1 MLATPEALISDAITV
16 SVNWVGL
23 TNVVVLDVPFHNT
36 VEADVK
42 PLPFTVKTVPVDPA
56 TTMAGVRLL
65 SIGAVDT
72 GAATVIV
79 TVAAALA
86 GVVALASVTVKLKL
100 SDPVKPVA
108 GV

>member
-1 MLATPEALISDAITV
+1 M
-16 SVNWVGL
+16 
-23 TNVVVLDVPFHNT
+23 VVLDVPFHNT
-36 VEADVK
+36 VEAEVN
-42 PLPFTVKTVPVDPA
+42 PLPFTVKTAPVEPA

-65 SIGAVDT
+65 SIGAVDV
-72 GAATVIV
+72 GAATVMV

-100 SDPVKPVA
+100 SDPVKPAA